1 MQLLEQTF
9 GSKNSIKVL
18 RQLAKHENWEFNITE
33 LARDVNINKGVL
45 SRLIKKLN
53 ENNIIKVNQK
63 GKIMLFKINKENTLI
78 KNLIIP
84 AFKIE
89 DKLFDEFIKPRILK
103 LKSKDLLSIILYGSY
118 AKEDFKLTSDL
129 DLLIIIKNKND
140 QLENEINE
148 LKREFLE
155 EDLLVRVDLMT
166 LKEFKR
172 LYKLKEPLIISIE
185 KNHKILYGY
194 NFNDL
199 IK

>member
-33 LARDVNINKGVL
+33 LARDININKGIL
-45 SRLIKKLN
+45 SRLIRKLN
-53 ENNIIKVNQK
+53 ENNIIKTNQK
-63 GKIMLFKINKENTLI
+63 GKIMLFKINKENILI
-78 KNLIIP
+78 RNLIIP

-118 AKEDFKLTSDL
+118 AKGDFKLTSDL

-140 QLENEINE
+140 QLENEINK
-148 LKREFLE
+148 LKKEFLDQ
-155 EDLLVRVDLMT
+155 DLLVRVDIMT

-172 LYKLKEPLIISIE
+172 LYKLKEPLLVSIE
-185 KNHKILYGY
+185 KNHKILYGS
-194 NFNDL
+194 NLNDL

>member
-33 LARDVNINKGVL
+33 LARDININKGIL

-53 ENNIIKVNQK
+53 ENNIIK
-63 GKIMLFKINKENTLI
+63 INKENTLI
-78 KNLIIP
+78 RNLIIP

-118 AKEDFKLTSDL
+118 AKGDFKLTSDL

-140 QLENEINE
+140 QLENEINK
-148 LKREFLE
+148 LKKEFLDQ
-155 EDLLVRVDLMT
+155 DLLVRVDIMT

-172 LYKLKEPLIISIE
+172 LYKLKEPLLVSIE
-185 KNHKILYGY
+185 KNHKILYGS
-194 NFNDL
+194 NLNDL

>member
-148 LKREFLE
+148 LKREFLDQ
-155 EDLLVRVDLMT
+155 DLLVRVDLMT

>member
-103 LKSKDLLSIILYGSY
+103 LKSKNILSMILYGSY

-148 LKREFLE
+148 LKRGFLE
-155 EDLLVRVDLMT
+155 EDLLVRVDIMT
-166 LKEFKR
+166 LREFKH

-185 KNHKILYGY
+185 KDHKILYGY

>member
-33 LARDVNINKGVL
+33 LARDININKGVL

-53 ENNIIKVNQK
+53 ENNIIKINQK

-78 KNLIIP
+78 RNLIIP

-118 AKEDFKLTSDL
+118 AKGDFKLTSDL

-148 LKREFLE
+148 LKKEFLE

-172 LYKLKEPLIISIE
+172 LYKLKEPLLISIE
-185 KNHKILYGY
+185 KNHKILYGS
-194 NFNDL
+194 NLNDL

>member
-33 LARDVNINKGVL
+33 LARDININKGVL

-53 ENNIIKVNQK
+53 ENNIIKINQK

-78 KNLIIP
+78 RNLIIP

>member
-33 LARDVNINKGVL
+33 LARDININKGIL

-53 ENNIIKVNQK
+53 ENNIIKINQK

-78 KNLIIP
+78 RNLIIP

-118 AKEDFKLTSDL
+118 AKGDFKLTSDL

-140 QLENEINE
+140 QLENEINK
-148 LKREFLE
+148 LKKEFLDQ
-155 EDLLVRVDLMT
+155 DLLVRVDIMT

-172 LYKLKEPLIISIE
+172 LYKLKEPLLVSIE
-185 KNHKILYGY
+185 KNHKILYGS
-194 NFNDL
+194 NLNDL

>member
-155 EDLLVRVDLMT
+155 EDLLVRVDIMT

-185 KNHKILYGY
+185 KDHKILYGY